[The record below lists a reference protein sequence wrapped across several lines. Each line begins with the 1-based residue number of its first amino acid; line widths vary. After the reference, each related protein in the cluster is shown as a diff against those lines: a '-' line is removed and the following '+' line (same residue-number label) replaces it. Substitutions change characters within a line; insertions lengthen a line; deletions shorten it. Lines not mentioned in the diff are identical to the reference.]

1 MKALKILIIL
11 LAITGSTVWSFQKK
25 VVEVKN
31 GKLSIEV
38 ENIFSTPCSQPI
50 EYSIGNVDER
60 FGMARE
66 DFQKI
71 VMDSEKIWENAMGM
85 NIFEYNPDGLV
96 KVNLI
101 YDERQASSDES
112 LKLEKELAALN
123 SSANVLN
130 KNYDDLKISYEKKS
144 KEYEENLA
152 QYEKNLK
159 KYNNKVDDWNKS
171 DKSSQSEYEE
181 LKDDKKDLEEEY
193 KKLDKERK
201 DLNSQSEKI
210 NGAVKKEN
218 KLVNNYNSKVNTYKD
233 KYGATREFE
242 KGVYSADIINIY
254 QYQTE
259 EDLRL
264 TLSHEFGHARGIDHV
279 ENPLSLMYYLMADQD
294 MDNPTLTNEDIREM
308 KNVCE
313 IL

>member
-144 KEYEENLA
+144 KEN
-152 QYEKNLK
+152 
-159 KYNNKVDDWNKS
+159 
-171 DKSSQSEYEE
+171 
-181 LKDDKKDLEEEY
+181 
-193 KKLDKERK
+193 R
-201 DLNSQSEKI
+201 
-210 NGAVKKEN
+210 
-218 KLVNNYNSKVNTYKD
+218 
-233 KYGATREFE
+233 
-242 KGVYSADIINIY
+242 
-254 QYQTE
+254 
-259 EDLRL
+259 
-264 TLSHEFGHARGIDHV
+264 
-279 ENPLSLMYYLMADQD
+279 
-294 MDNPTLTNEDIREM
+294 
-308 KNVCE
+308 
-313 IL
+313 